1 MALAL
6 FILFFVL
13 KQFYLFPSGGLGAAD
28 VCLVLCCL
36 VLLGEWLL
44 KRRAEENSAG
54 DRVRL
59 LDWEEDWPFYLFL
72 ICVVAVN
79 GVYAWREKN
88 TEFVRYTAY
97 WLYNGMAIWC
107 FRRLGQKEGF
117 VRWVAAGA
125 QVNIL
130 VQTGVWLSGHG
141 RLFYEYWGGTRY
153 MGTFNDPNQLAFFV
167 FLMAVLLYLSRGEKK
182 KLADGIFYILAIGII
197 GASKSTGVFL
207 GVLAA
212 AAALAARGTF
222 RLYRSGRIA
231 RRVWWIGGAAC
242 ILVLAAAIICLWPPA
257 DFSIQE
263 GNFTLVERIQEKIW
277 KIAHGGLGGL
287 LEDRGMEK
295 LWLYPACLLTGAGEG
310 GFARFPLAAQVNEIH
325 SCLFSILFCYGII
338 PTGILIF
345 WLFREFRFVRGWM
358 WPVILGLL
366 AESFLLVNYRQPMFW
381 LVLVWGSL
389 VREHSGNK

>member
-6 FILFFVL
+6 FMLFFVL
-13 KQFYLFPSGGLGAAD
+13 KQFYLFPSGGLGVAD

-36 VLLGEWLL
+36 VLLGEWLF
-44 KRRAEENSAG
+44 KRRAEGNRSGAG
-54 DRVRL
+54 GKL
-59 LDWEEDWPFYLFL
+59 LDWKEDWPFYLFL
-72 ICVVAVN
+72 VCVVVIN
-79 GVYAWREKN
+79 GVYAWKEKN

-117 VRWVAAGA
+117 ARWVVVGA

-167 FLMAVLLYLSRGEKK
+167 FLMAVLLYLSRGESK
-182 KLADGIFYILAIGII
+182 KLTDGIFYLLAIGII

-212 AAALAARGTF
+212 AAAFAVRGVY
-222 RLYRSGRIA
+222 RLYCS
-231 RRVWWIGGAAC
+231 RRVARHIWWIGGAVC
-242 ILVLAAAIICLWPPA
+242 VLLLAAAVVFLWPPA

-277 KIAHGGLGGL
+277 KVAHGGLGGL
-287 LEDRGMEK
+287 LMDRGMEK
-295 LWLYPACLLTGAGEG
+295 LWLYPGCLLTGAGEG
-310 GFARFPLAAQVNEIH
+310 GFARFTLAAQVNEIH
-325 SCLFSILFCYGII
+325 SCLFSILFCYGIL
-338 PTGILIF
+338 PTAILMF
-345 WLFREFRFVRGWM
+345 WLFREFRSVRGWM

-381 LVLVWGSL
+381 LVLIWGSL
-389 VREHSGNK
+389 VREHSGCK